1 MGLYRAN
8 GQRITKA
15 GFPAV
20 TVADTPKRVTEN
32 VYQTEPYGRG
42 DSRPE
47 GSRRHLLYE
56 AGDVVPQSAIDRLFT
71 AATIATVTPA
81 TGPAAGGT
89 TVTITGTNLDGVS
102 AVNFG
107 ATAGTELTVASATEL
122 RIKTPAGAAGAV
134 SVVLVDDA
142 GNVTKTSGFTYTA

>member
-1 MGLYRAN
+1 MGLYGES

-20 TVADTPKRVTEN
+20 AVTDPPQCITEN

-42 DSRPE
+42 DGRPE

-56 AGDVVPQSAIDRLFT
+56 AGDVVPQSEIDRLFT
-71 AATIATVTPA
+71 AATITTIAPL
-81 TGPAAGGT
+81 TGPTAGGT
-89 TVTITGTNLDGVS
+89 TVAITGTGLDGVS

-107 ATAGTELTVASATEL
+107 ATAGTELNVVSATEL
-122 RIKTPAGAAGAV
+122 RVKTPAGGAGAV
-134 SVVLVDDA
+134 NVVLADDA
-142 GNVTKTSGFTYTA
+142 GNVTKTNGYTYA